1 MSTIILDDC
10 LFHLMEAQK
19 CLDMYIDIDP
29 FEEIFEATDPKTAVK
44 LKTNVEAKS
53 GALSH
58 LKAAAQ
64 AVLNLIRNIISS
76 IVDFFAKRFTS
87 KKQREAY
94 ENFKAACAKDPSLKN
109 KQITIMDFRKFNKE
123 YESLLKEAE
132 AADRA
137 LAEGKDCPADD
148 LIKKISSFCGGAA
161 KGVAITVGCELA
173 LQFASSSTDAAQQIL
188 SALKNDEKMQT
199 MMINTL
205 GEKETKRFEK
215 QLAVFGKR
223 TSLRRKIMQL
233 KGYASTS
240 FENAIENTL
249 NQVENL
255 VAGSVG
261 IVKSIPSSDPSKN
274 SVQKAAATIKGIVT
288 DDNFTGNVKNLS
300 NNSNMIR
307 RALHVDEIRQTAFGV
322 KDTLGQTSKAARE
335 QYKDAKR
342 AEREARHPKKKKIQD
357 QSMRDSFFGRNDP
370 NSTPNRVKKKFFTKR
385 NK

>member
-44 LKTNVEAKS
+44 LKTNAEAKS

-137 LAEGKDCPADD
+137 LAEGKDYPADD

-161 KGVAITVGCELA
+161 KGVVVTVGCEAA
-173 LQFASSSTDAAQQIL
+173 LQFASSSTDAAHQIL
-188 SALKNDEKMQT
+188 NTLKSDEKMQAMLVDT
-199 MMINTL
+199 I
-205 GEKETKRFEK
+205 GKKETKRFEK
-215 QLAVFGKR
+215 QLAIFGKR
-223 TSLRRKIMQL
+223 TGLRRKIMQL

-249 NQVENL
+249 NQVEDL
-255 VAGSVG
+255 VSGATG
-261 IVKSIPSSDPSKN
+261 IAKSTPGNDPSKN
-274 SVQKAAATIKGIVT
+274 SISNTVATVKGVLT
-288 DDNFTGNVKNLS
+288 GDNFIDNAKKVLHG
-300 NNSNMIR
+300 SNMVR
-307 RALHVDEIRQTAFGV
+307 RASGVDEIRQAV
-322 KDTLGQTSKAARE
+322 SSSMDISSKTSKAARE

-342 AEREARHPKKKKIQD
+342 AEREAKHPKKTKIQD

-370 NSTPNRVKKKFFTKR
+370 NSTPNRTKR
-385 NK
+385 FFSKRKK

>member
-44 LKTNVEAKS
+44 LKTNADAKS

-123 YESLLKEAE
+123 YEKLLKEAE
-132 AADRA
+132 VADRA
-137 LAEGKDCPADD
+137 LAEGKDYPVDD

-161 KGVAITVGCELA
+161 KGVVVTVGCEAA

-188 SALKNDEKMQT
+188 NTLKSDEKIQA
-199 MMINTL
+199 TL
-205 GEKETKRFEK
+205 VDTIGKKETKRFEK
-215 QLAVFGKR
+215 QLAIFGKR
-223 TSLRRKIMQL
+223 TGLRRKIMQL

-249 NQVENL
+249 NQVEDL
-255 VAGSVG
+255 VSGAVG
-261 IVKSIPSSDPSKN
+261 IAKTTPGNDPSKN
-274 SVQKAAATIKGIVT
+274 SISNTVATVKGVLT
-288 DDNFTGNVKNLS
+288 GDNLIDNAKKVLHG
-300 NNSNMIR
+300 SNMVR
-307 RALHVDEIRQTAFGV
+307 RASGVDEIRQAV
-322 KDTLGQTSKAARE
+322 SSSMDVSSKTSKAARE

-342 AEREARHPKKKKIQD
+342 AEREAKHPKKAKIQD
-357 QSMRDSFFGRNDP
+357 QSMQDSFFGRNDP
-370 NSTPNRVKKKFFTKR
+370 NSTPSRAKRFFSKRKK
-385 NK
+385 